1 MCLTFE
7 DLNLERFGQERC
19 VALAL
24 SGGPDSMAL
33 AWLLSCWSAEVNGPE
48 IHALT
53 VDHGLRRESAEE
65 AQQVKDRVKDWP
77 KITPHILCWK
87 GKKPENR
94 IMEEARRARYRLMET
109 YCWEKNISC
118 LFIAHHRDDQA
129 ETFLIRLAAGSGLDG
144 LSGMKDVQPYKDDL
158 TLVRPLLNAGKE
170 DLIEVCRKNDI
181 SYVED
186 PSNLSPDYLRPRL
199 RGAREVLEAEG
210 LTSKRLARTAQ
221 RLGRARRA
229 LEEIAERAFEESLK
243 DKNEHR
249 LVFDLPALRRQPEE
263 ISLRV
268 VSKAIAYLGCGQEY
282 GPRMEKLEAL
292 FDKIMEDKNFK
303 PCTLGGVRFAIRDK
317 NTSLWMEREHQ

>member
-118 LFIAHHRDDQA
+118 LFYCASPRRSGGN
-129 ETFLIRLAAGSGLDG
+129 FFNPAGSG
-144 LSGMKDVQPYKDDL
+144 Q
-158 TLVRPLLNAGKE
+158 RAGRSFRDE
-170 DLIEVCRKNDI
+170 
-181 SYVED
+181 
-186 PSNLSPDYLRPRL
+186 
-199 RGAREVLEAEG
+199 
-210 LTSKRLARTAQ
+210 
-221 RLGRARRA
+221 GRAA
-229 LEEIAERAFEESLK
+229 L
-243 DKNEHR
+243 
-249 LVFDLPALRRQPEE
+249 
-263 ISLRV
+263 
-268 VSKAIAYLGCGQEY
+268 
-282 GPRMEKLEAL
+282 
-292 FDKIMEDKNFK
+292 
-303 PCTLGGVRFAIRDK
+303 
-317 NTSLWMEREHQ
+317 